1 MPGISAPV
9 DNTAYLAFL
18 KKYYIGKKAL
28 YQLDSYKTP
37 LVGLLS
43 KDLGAG
49 GSTWEQTIGV
59 TNVQGGSNGSFA
71 TAYANSTTGVD
82 KVFSGNYKKRFADVK
97 IQDFTLQSSR
107 NADGG
112 IEKAG
117 VRKVNTLKDEF
128 LQTINFQIP
137 RDEGG
142 SYGQLAATDVTGSAI
157 TAATRDYAL
166 TDATKGG
173 VQYLKPGKILDYGPN
188 LDGTSLR
195 TVGLQTVI
203 GRNVFA
209 GTFKQTSG
217 GSVSGSDYVFEN
229 GSAGSAL
236 AGFQSWCPL
245 TDTLAATTF
254 KTVDRSIDVNGLG
267 GIRVGGVGDSME
279 ELLTDAVSAHRQL
292 GGDPDVVGVHPK
304 RYAQLRKELSGRIR
318 FNEVKG
324 KPLVGGSNSFSF
336 RGIEIDAGGRPVTI
350 VEDAAIPTSVSW
362 VIDTKVIFLRSMDQW
377 PRNPMSEVMQLLQ
390 GTDVWQAQLFGYME
404 VVVARPASLLA
415 LCHDTSIA

>member
-9 DNTAYLAFL
+9 DNTSYLAFL

-71 TAYANSTTGVD
+71 TAYANSTQGVD
-82 KVFSGNYKKRFADVK
+82 KVFSGGYKKRFADVK

-142 SYGQLAATDVTGSAI
+142 SYGQLAATDATGSVIIGSTKAF
-157 TAATRDYAL
+157 AF
-166 TDATKGG
+166 TDSSKGG
-173 VQYLKPGKILDYGPN
+173 VQYLKPGKILDFGAN
-188 LDGTSLR
+188 LDGSSLHAGTN
-195 TVGLQTVI
+195 TVV

-209 GTFKQTSG
+209 GTFTMANAG
-217 GSVSGSDYVFEN
+217 PATGSDYVFED
-229 GSAGSAL
+229 GSAGLAL

-292 GGDPDVVGVHPK
+292 GGDPDIVAVHPK

-318 FNEVKG
+318 FNEPKG
-324 KPLVGGSNSFSF
+324 KPLVGGSNSFCF
-336 RGIEIDAGGRPVTI
+336 KGIEIDAGGRPVTVI
-350 VEDAAIPTSVSW
+350 EDACVPTAVSW

-377 PRNPMSEVMQLLQ
+377 PRNPMTEVMQLLQ
-390 GTDVWQAQLFGYME
+390 GTDVWQSQLFAYLE
-404 VVVARPASLLA
+404 VIVARPASLLA
-415 LCHDTSIA
+415 ISHDASIS